1 MSGLRGKPVGNTWN
15 WRPVMMPWSLTQT
28 NWRRLKVV
36 SLFLAGEVLIL
47 ARCFQFCNS
56 RIVSILASC
65 GRLSAIVPDLAN
77 RPRQLV
83 FLTPIDSQLNDFLNE
98 IHQIALLEPSI
109 VERIDEDLDLHAK
122 KKKLL
127 RLADAEFLAG
137 QTLDLPKL
145 QLQLREL
152 QIDQIQ
158 LETGR
163 PRTDAYIVYLFL
175 MLRGFNGGCKD
186 QHARL
191 LLEESITLRLWL
203 EHLGLQLPPA
213 STLSDNLN
221 AVSNQTRALI
231 HQVQL
236 RYIVQQGLDDFQK
249 CFIDSTAVEANT
261 ERPTDSIILVRLI
274 ARVCTAGGN
283 LHRLDL
289 PDMNPIG
296 LLEQQEELRRLSQQ
310 IHFLSGKA
318 RGEAKRKKWYFQLI
332 RRVRRLRKRLLRDSG
347 DGSPESGEPCRSA
360 TESSS
365 DGRRSPVPHRSDL
378 AALEQTANVCERRIM
393 AEEKV
398 PIAEKIISLSDS
410 DASFI
415 VKGGWNTV
423 VGYRPQLAR
432 SGSGF
437 VAALVLPRGNAADS
451 RHLVAM
457 VKEQITN
464 TGVIPAMTSADDGY
478 SSQEGRE
485 EVLGLGVKVVS
496 ISGAKG
502 KRLLEAQ
509 QWKSRP
515 YRQARAERSAIES
528 LVFTLKEGFEFGEMA
543 RRTHEN
549 VLAEMLEKVL
559 AYNIS
564 QIIRVRKKLSE
575 SEQMER
581 AAA

>member
-1 MSGLRGKPVGNTWN
+1 M
-15 WRPVMMPWSLTQT
+15 
-28 NWRRLKVV
+28 
-36 SLFLAGEVLIL
+36 
-47 ARCFQFCNS
+47 
-56 RIVSILASC
+56 
-65 GRLSAIVPDLAN
+65 VPDLAN

-83 FLTPIDSQLNDFLNE
+83 FLTPVDSQLNDFLNE
-98 IHQIALLEPSI
+98 IHQIALWEPSI

-152 QIDQIQ
+152 QIDKIQ

-186 QHARL
+186 QQARL

-203 EHLGLQLPPA
+203 EHLGLQLPPS

-221 AVSNQTRALI
+221 AVSNHTRALI

-236 RYIVQQGLDDFQK
+236 RYIVQHDLDDFQK

-274 ARVCTAGGN
+274 ARVCTAGGH

-289 PDMNPIG
+289 LDMNPIG
-296 LLEQQEELRRLSQQ
+296 LSEQQEELRRLSQQ

-318 RGEAKRKKWYFQLI
+318 RGGEAKRKKWYFQLI
-332 RRVRRLRKRLLRDSG
+332 RRVRRLRKRLLRDLETVRRNL
-347 DGSPESGEPCRSA
+347 ESRVDLPPSRRLMGEEA
-360 TESSS
+360 LGLIA
-365 DGRRSPVPHRSDL
+365 DDL

-437 VAALVLPRGNAADS
+437 VSGLVLPRGNAADS

-464 TGVIPAMTSADDGY
+464 TEVIPAMTSADDGY
-478 SSQEGRE
+478 SSQEGLE

-575 SEQMER
+575 AEQTER

>member
-1 MSGLRGKPVGNTWN
+1 MPQAKMVQQYLEVLRKG
-15 WRPVMMPWSLTQT
+15 
-28 NWRRLKVV
+28 RRA
-36 SLFLAGEVLIL
+36 FLASDVLIL
-47 ARCFQFCNS
+47 AGRIEFCNS
-56 RIVSILASC
+56 QIVSILASC
-65 GRLSAIVPDLAN
+65 GGLSAIVPDLAN

-83 FLTPIDSQLNDFLNE
+83 FLTPIDSLLNDFLNE
-98 IHQIALLEPSI
+98 IHRIARFEPSI

-152 QIDQIQ
+152 EIDKIE

-191 LLEESITLRLWL
+191 LLEESVTLRLWL

-221 AVSNQTRALI
+221 AVGNQTRALI

-236 RYIVQQGLDDFQK
+236 RYILQQGLDDFQK

-261 ERPTDSIILVRLI
+261 ERPTDSTILVRLI

-283 LHRLDL
+283 LHRWDL
-289 PDMNPIG
+289 ADMNPIG
-296 LLEQQEELRRLSQQ
+296 LLVQHEELRRLSQQ
-310 IHFLSGKA
+310 IDFLTGKA
-318 RGEAKRKKWYFQLI
+318 RGEAKRKKLYFQLV
-332 RRVRRLRKRLLRDSG
+332 RRVRRLRKRLLRDLALVRRNLEGRCDLPPSRRLL
-347 DGSPESGEPCRSA
+347 GEEALCLIA
-360 TESSS
+360 
-365 DGRRSPVPHRSDL
+365 DDL
-378 AALEQTANVCERRIM
+378 AALDQTANVCERRIM
-393 AEEKV
+393 AQEKV
-398 PIAEKIISLSDS
+398 PVAEKIISLSDS

-432 SGSGF
+432 SGRGF
-437 VAALVLPRGNAADS
+437 VTGLVLPRGNAADS

-464 TGVIPAMTSADDGY
+464 TGVLPTMASADDGY
-478 SSQEGRE
+478 SSQEGLE
-485 EVLGLGVKVVS
+485 EVLHLGLKVVS

-502 KRLLEAQ
+502 KRDR
-509 QWKSRP
+509 KSTR
-515 YRQARAERSAIES
+515 
-528 LVFTLKEGFEFGEMA
+528 LKEGFEFGEMA

-559 AYNIS
+559 AYNVS

-575 SEQMER
+575 LEPMER

>member
-1 MSGLRGKPVGNTWN
+1 VGD
-15 WRPVMMPWSLTQT
+15 
-28 NWRRLKVV
+28 
-36 SLFLAGEVLIL
+36 VLIL
-47 ARCFQFCNS
+47 VRRFQFCNS

-65 GRLSAIVPDLAN
+65 ERLPATVPDLTN

-98 IHQIALLEPSI
+98 IHLIALFEPSI
-109 VERIDEDLDLHAK
+109 VDRIDEDLDRHAK

-127 RLADAEFLAG
+127 RLADAQFLAG
-137 QTLDLPKL
+137 QTPDLPKL

-152 QIDQIQ
+152 NVDDIE

-186 QHARL
+186 RHARL

-236 RYIVQQGLDDFQK
+236 RSILEQGLDDFQK
-249 CFIDSTAVEANT
+249 SFIDSTAVVANT
-261 ERPTDSIILVRLI
+261 ERPTDSTILVRLI
-274 ARVCTAGGN
+274 ARVCTTGSN
-283 LHRLDL
+283 LHRWDL
-289 PDMNPIG
+289 PDMNQIG
-296 LLEQQEELRRLSQQ
+296 LLEQLEELRRMSQQ
-310 IHFLSGKA
+310 IHFLNGKA
-318 RGEAKRKKWYFQLI
+318 RGEAKRKKVYFQLL
-332 RRVRRLRKRLLRDSG
+332 RRVRRLRKRLLRDL
-347 DGSPESGEPCRSA
+347 ESVRRNLEDRADLLPSRRLVGEEALCLIA
-360 TESSS
+360 E
-365 DGRRSPVPHRSDL
+365 DL
-378 AALEQTANVCERRIM
+378 AALEQAANVCERRVM
-393 AEEKV
+393 EKEKV
-398 PIAEKIISLSDS
+398 PMAEKIISLSDS

-437 VAALVLPRGNAADS
+437 VTALVLPRGNAADS

-464 TGVIPAMTSADDGY
+464 TGVIPAMTSVDDGY
-478 SSQEGRE
+478 SSQEGLE
-485 EVLGLGVKVVS
+485 EVLRLGIKVVS

-502 KRLLEAQ
+502 KKLIEAQ
-509 QWKSRP
+509 QWKSQP

-528 LVFTLKEGFEFGEMA
+528 LVFTLKEGFEFGEMV

-575 SEQMER
+575 PEQMER

>member
-1 MSGLRGKPVGNTWN
+1 
-15 WRPVMMPWSLTQT
+15 
-28 NWRRLKVV
+28 
-36 SLFLAGEVLIL
+36 VLIL
-47 ARCFQFCNS
+47 AQYLSFCNS
-56 RIVSILASC
+56 QIVSILASC

-77 RPRQLV
+77 RPQQLV

-152 QIDQIQ
+152 QIDKIQ
-158 LETGR
+158 LEIGR

-236 RYIVQQGLDDFQK
+236 RYIIQQSLDDFQK

-261 ERPTDSIILVRLI
+261 ERPTDSLILVRLI
-274 ARVCTAGGN
+274 ARVCTAGGR

-318 RGEAKRKKWYFQLI
+318 RGEAKRKKWYFHLI
-332 RRVRRLRKRLLRDSG
+332 RRVRRLRKRLLRDLETVRRNL
-347 DGSPESGEPCRSA
+347 ESRADLPPSRRLMGEEALCLIA
-360 TESSS
+360 A
-365 DGRRSPVPHRSDL
+365 DL

-437 VAALVLPRGNAADS
+437 VSALVLPRGNAADS

-502 KRLLEAQ
+502 KRLLEAR

-528 LVFTLKEGFEFGEMA
+528 LVFTLKEDFEFGEMA
-543 RRTHEN
+543 RRSHEN

-559 AYNIS
+559 AYNVS
-564 QIIRVRKKLSE
+564 QMIRVRKKLSE
-575 SEQMER
+575 AEQMER

>member
-1 MSGLRGKPVGNTWN
+1 M
-15 WRPVMMPWSLTQT
+15 
-28 NWRRLKVV
+28 
-36 SLFLAGEVLIL
+36 LIL
-47 ARCFQFCNS
+47 VRRAQICNTL
-56 RIVSILASC
+56 IVSILASC
-65 GRLSAIVPDLAN
+65 QKLPATVPDLAN

-83 FLTPIDSQLNDFLNE
+83 FLTPIDSRLNDFLSE
-98 IHQIALLEPSI
+98 IHQIARWEPSI

-127 RLADAEFLAG
+127 RLIDAQFLAG
-137 QTLDLPKL
+137 QTPDLPKL

-152 QIDQIQ
+152 KLDNVE

-163 PRTDAYIVYLFL
+163 PRTEAYIVYLFL
-175 MLRGFNGGCKD
+175 MLRGWGGGCKD

-191 LLEESITLRLWL
+191 FLEESITLKVWL
-203 EHLGLQLPPA
+203 EDLGLELPPA
-213 STLSDNLN
+213 STLSENLN
-221 AVSNQTRALI
+221 AVSNQTRGLI

-236 RYIVQQGLDDFQK
+236 RWILEQGLDDFQK

-261 ERPTDSIILVRLI
+261 ERPTDSTILVRLI

-289 PDMNPIG
+289 PDMNQIG

-310 IHFLSGKA
+310 IHFLNGKA
-318 RGEAKRKKWYFQLI
+318 RGAAKRKKVYFQLL
-332 RRVRRLRKRLLRDSG
+332 RRARRLRKRLLRDLALVRRNLEGRADLPPSRRLK
-347 DGSPESGEPCRSA
+347 GEEALCLIA
-360 TESSS
+360 E
-365 DGRRSPVPHRSDL
+365 DL
-378 AALEQTANVCERRIM
+378 AALEQAANVCERRVM
-393 AEEKV
+393 EQEKV
-398 PIAEKIISLSDS
+398 PMAEKIISLSDS

-432 SGSGF
+432 SGGGF
-437 VAALVLPRGNAADS
+437 VTGLVLPRGNAADS
-451 RHLVAM
+451 PHLVPM

-464 TGVIPAMTSADDGY
+464 TGVIPSMASADDGY
-478 SSQEGRE
+478 SSQEGLE

-528 LVFTLKEGFEFGEMA
+528 LVFTLKEGFEFGEMV

-575 SEQMER
+575 LEEMQR